1 MTAKSHLKSYNQI
14 KDKKVKADKY
24 VKHNFPKK
32 RKIGGGIERCVIWLR
47 RGAHISSYGLHLCR
61 HCFKEKAAELGFK
74 KYR

>member
-1 MTAKSHLKSYNQI
+1 M

-32 RKIGGGIERCVIWLR
+32 RKIGRGLIRCALCLR
-47 RGAHISSYGLHLCR
+47 RGAHNSCYGLHLCR